1 MGEPSIDN
9 GGQKGKKLLER
20 AWDAL
25 LDAGVDGENA
35 RRLVAWM
42 KEYILFHDRRH
53 PQEMGM
59 AEIQQYLGGHPFQNG
74 RGPED
79 KAEAERA
86 LKFLYERVL
95 ERLWPMRQDEMSG
108 EAGRTLTGKAD
119 GGKGVYL
126 NGGDRSVKLMTR
138 VQNALRVGQYGLE
151 TEKTYADWILKYIR
165 FHELRHPEEMGA
177 KEVEQFL
184 TYLAVERQVS
194 AKTQKQALCALV
206 FLYQTV
212 LGRKL
217 GRVMPVRGRHGRRLP
232 VVMTRR
238 EVPLVLREIVGMDGM
253 FRLMSEVMYGSG
265 PRRKEA
271 CRMRVKDVDLERR
284 QLQIC
289 DGKGDQGR
297 VTVLPERLVE
307 PLRRQMERVRRLH
320 EQDLAAGHGRVWLP
334 PALRRKYPNAEL
346 ELGWQYLFPSRTLS
360 IDPREKQARV
370 KRRHHVNVSSF
381 DKAIKAAVRKSGLTK
396 RITPHTFR
404 HSFATHL
411 LEMGHNVKQVQD
423 LLGHKDIRTTMIY
436 LHVME
441 GGTTGVR
448 SPLDALG

>member
-1 MGEPSIDN
+1 MLYKKLYNVRMASGYCNSIRSCVMGEPSVAN
-9 GGQKGKKLLER
+9 GEQKGKKLLER

-59 AEIQQYLGGHPFQNG
+59 AEIQQYLGGQSFQNG

-79 KAEAERA
+79 RAEAERA

-95 ERLWPMRQDEMSG
+95 ERLWPMRQEERAVGLGESVTGNGSG
-108 EAGRTLTGKAD
+108 D
-119 GGKGVYL
+119 KGVYL

-138 VQNALRVGQYGLE
+138 VRNALRVGQYALE
-151 TEKTYADWILKYIR
+151 TEKAYVDWILKYVR
-165 FHELRHPEEMGA
+165 FHKLRHPEEMGA
-177 KEVEQFL
+177 REVEQFL
-184 TYLAVERQVS
+184 THQAVDRQVS

-206 FLYQTV
+206 FLYETV

-238 EVPLVLREIVGMDGM
+238 EVPFVLREIVGMDGM
-253 FRLMSEVMYGSG
+253 FRLMSELMYGSG

-271 CRMRVKDVDLERR
+271 CRVRVKDVDLERR
-284 QLQIC
+284 QVQIC

-307 PLRRQMERVRRLH
+307 PLRRQIERVRRLH
-320 EQDLAAGHGRVWLP
+320 EQDLAAGFGRVWLP

-360 IDPREKQARV
+360 IDPRERAAAV
-370 KRRHHVNVSSF
+370 KRRHHVNISSF

-404 HSFATHL
+404 HYAACRIMPT
-411 LEMGHNVKQVQD
+411 
-423 LLGHKDIRTTMIY
+423 
-436 LHVME
+436 
-441 GGTTGVR
+441 
-448 SPLDALG
+448 PLPA